1 MNEFLSNHTDQA
13 DALASIADSLTA
25 ISCCAQYL
33 TVLMAGLL
41 IHKVTKWITQSNS

>member
-13 DALASIADSLTA
+13 DALASIAESLSA

-33 TVLMAGLL
+33 TVILAGLL
-41 IHKVTKWITQSNS
+41 VLKIYKTLFSK

>member
-1 MNEFLSNHTDQA
+1 MNEFFTNHTNQA

-41 IHKVTKWITQSNS
+41 VLKIYKVLFKK

>member
-1 MNEFLSNHTDQA
+1 MNEFLSNHTNQA

-41 IHKVTKWITQSNS
+41 VLKIYKTLFSK

>member
-1 MNEFLSNHTDQA
+1 MNEFLSNHTNQA

-41 IHKVTKWITQSNS
+41 VLKI

>member
-1 MNEFLSNHTDQA
+1 MNEFLSNHTNQA

-41 IHKVTKWITQSNS
+41 VLKVYKVLFNK

>member
-1 MNEFLSNHTDQA
+1 MNEFLSNHTNQA

-41 IHKVTKWITQSNS
+41 VLKIYKVLFKK